1 MPIFKIINILI
12 LITSLILG
20 YLYKE
25 LTIAMLWRK
34 LHVNSIIGLQKAIE
48 SLYIEE
54 KYDLNIWF
62 NIIVPIINN
71 SIFFTLI
78 TLLLLFFIIKN
89 RKLF

>member
-1 MPIFKIINILI
+1 MKIFKIINILI

-25 LTIAMLWRK
+25 LTIAMLWSK

>member
-25 LTIAMLWRK
+25 LTIAMLWSK